1 MGSFTPQK
9 DANAT
14 VYAAMKEG
22 LISGGLAGEGSFC
35 TCSLFQLKRSD
46 V

>member
-35 TCSLFQLKRSD
+35 TGSFFS
-46 V
+46 VEAF